1 MLVTLV
7 GMVMSASFVHP
18 LNTFDP
24 MEVVEDESV
33 TLVNAEQF

>member
-18 LNTFDP
+18 LNAYDP
-24 MEVVEDESV
+24 IEVVEDEIV
-33 TLVNAEQF
+33 TLVNAVQF